1 LLFRTSTNTIR
12 RVSVA
17 VGSTWQKISTFGL
30 MAALLGCNSV
40 LGIRAPSRG
49 DTDGGAGGATGA
61 GGDANNGAGGA
72 TGVGGTGAGKGGSGA
87 GGIAAVGGAT
97 GSGGA
102 LGTGGAGGVNGA
114 AGGGAGGNCPNACA
128 LGVSSCPSTGLL
140 ATCPAVAAGCPA
152 LVFTRCATGL
162 FCERHPPADC
172 VDPNW
177 AEWPVP
183 NGSSD
188 AQAGAPNLDS
198 YSDNGD
204 GTVTDKITGLM
215 WQQSLEAAPVADGG
229 TDAATATANAYNWL
243 DAGTF
248 CTNLRVGGYAD
259 WRLPSI
265 IELLSIVDYSSVAP
279 TGSIDPFFFRGPVAL
294 CVWSSTRQ
302 AGTTSN
308 AWYVRSVPGD
318 DNFAGF
324 GTTCGA

>member
-1 LLFRTSTNTIR
+1 M
-12 RVSVA
+12 
-17 VGSTWQKISTFGL
+17 GSTWQKISTFGL
-30 MAALLGCNSV
+30 MAALLGCNGV

-114 AGGGAGGNCPNACA
+114 GGAGGNCPNACVV
-128 LGVSSCPSTGLL
+128 GVSSCPSTGLL
-140 ATCPAVAAGCPA
+140 ATCPAVAGGCPA
-152 LVFTRCATGL
+152 FVFTRCAAGL

-265 IELLSIVDYSSVAP
+265 IELLSVVDYSSVAP

-318 DNFAGF
+318 NNTAGF
-324 GTTCGA
+324 GTTCGARCVR